1 MLHTTRLARSSS
13 AMMSRHKMAKIKIK
27 KAVALGYDRNKD
39 AAPKILA
46 AGKGQAAQN
55 IIEAARKFDV
65 PIKEDSDLVEILSKV
80 DINQEIPPNLYKAVA
95 EVFSFL
101 YRATKN

>member
-1 MLHTTRLARSSS
+1 
-13 AMMSRHKMAKIKIK
+13 MAKKIK
-27 KAVALGYDRNKD
+27 KAVALGYNKD
-39 AAPKILA
+39 RDNAPKVLA
-46 AGKGQAAQN
+46 SGKGEVAQK
-55 IIEAARKFDV
+55 IIEAAKIYKI

-101 YRATKN
+101 YRTTKLKH

>member
-1 MLHTTRLARSSS
+1 
-13 AMMSRHKMAKIKIK
+13 MAKKIK
-27 KAVALGYDRNKD
+27 KAVALGYNKD
-39 AAPKILA
+39 KNNAPKVLA
-46 AGKGQAAQN
+46 SGKGEVAKK
-55 IIEAARKFDV
+55 IIEAAKIYKI

-101 YRATKN
+101 YRTTKLKN

>member
-1 MLHTTRLARSSS
+1 
-13 AMMSRHKMAKIKIK
+13 MAKKIK
-27 KAVALGYDRNKD
+27 KAVALGYNKD
-39 AAPKILA
+39 RDNAPKVLA
-46 AGKGQAAQN
+46 SGKGEVAKK
-55 IIEAARKFDV
+55 IIEAAKIHKI

-101 YRATKN
+101 YRTTKLKN